1 MKKII
6 HNLRQKSEQD
16 RRHFLHLIV
25 SVLAI
30 LLIIAWILSLG
41 VNISKKETKE
51 KIKEDLKP
59 FTVLKN
65 SILDNNPFSGNR
77 N

>member
-6 HNLRQKSEQD
+6 NNLRQKSEQD

-30 LLIIAWILSLG
+30 LLIIAWVFSLG

-65 SILDNNPFSGNR
+65 SIIDNNPFSN
-77 N
+77 